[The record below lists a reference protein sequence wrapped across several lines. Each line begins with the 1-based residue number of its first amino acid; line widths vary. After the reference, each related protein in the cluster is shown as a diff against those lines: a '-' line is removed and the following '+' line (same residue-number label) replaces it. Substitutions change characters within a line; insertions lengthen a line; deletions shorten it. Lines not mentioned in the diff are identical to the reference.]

1 MWVEDSKSRWFDIIV
16 RSGKV
21 LPQIW
26 PRVLVVVALS
36 VVVTVFY
43 QETKLF
49 HISITPTPF
58 SLIGWPLG
66 IFLGF
71 RNSAAYDRFWEAR
84 KLWGSL
90 VNQTR
95 SFARQLL
102 TFVDAPPGLGSRPQ
116 LPIDEKNVR
125 GESSVPGEITTD
137 PSLRRELVY
146 RSIAFVHALR
156 HYLRDQSVLDELG
169 PYLPEADIL
178 ELKDQPNI
186 PVLILQ
192 RLAERVAD
200 ARREGRIHVYHA
212 VLLEQSLQS
221 FTDIQGACE
230 RIKSTPIPF
239 SYTVLMH
246 RVVAVYCTLL
256 PFGLADT
263 IHWFTPLV
271 VMFISYAFFG
281 LDAIGDEIEQPF
293 GLDRNDLPLTTI
305 SRNIERVL
313 RMQLGEKALPPALL
327 PQNNILN

>member
-1 MWVEDSKSRWFDIIV
+1 MWVEDRRTRWIDIII

-21 LPQIW
+21 LPRIW
-26 PRVLVVVALS
+26 PRVIVVVALS
-36 VVVTVFY
+36 VIATIGY
-43 QETKLF
+43 KRIDAL
-49 HISITPTPF
+49 HISLTPTPF

-71 RNSAAYDRFWEAR
+71 RNSAAYDRFWEGR

-95 SFARQLL
+95 SFARQTL
-102 TFVDAPPGLGSRPQ
+102 TFVDAAPGTTTRPEIPKGDIEGDT
-116 LPIDEKNVR
+116 L
-125 GESSVPGEITTD
+125 SVPGEPTGD

-146 RSIAFVHALR
+146 RTIAFVHALR
-156 HYLRDQSVLDELG
+156 HHLRDESVLDELG
-169 PYLPEADIL
+169 PYLPKADVD
-178 ELKDQPNI
+178 ELKGQPNI

-200 ARREGRIHVYHA
+200 ARREGRIHTYHA
-212 VLLEQSLQS
+212 VLLEQSLQT

-230 RIKSTPIPF
+230 RIKSTPIPY

-246 RVVAVYCTLL
+246 RVVAVYCVLL

-263 IHWFTPLV
+263 LHYMTPLV
-271 VMFISYAFFG
+271 VMFISYCFFG
-281 LDAIGDEIEQPF
+281 LDAIGDEIAQPF
-293 GLDRNDLPLTTI
+293 GNDRNDLPLTTI

-327 PQNNILN
+327 PQNNVLN

>member
-1 MWVEDSKSRWFDIIV
+1 MWVEDGRARWLDIII

-21 LPQIW
+21 LPRIW
-26 PRVLVVVALS
+26 PRVLVVVAISIL
-36 VVVTVFY
+36 VTLGYKKV
-43 QETKLF
+43 EAL
-49 HISITPTPF
+49 HISLTPTPF

-71 RNSAAYDRFWEAR
+71 RNSAAYDRFWEGR

-95 SFARQLL
+95 SFARQTL
-102 TFVDAPPGLGSRPQ
+102 TFVDPLPGARPEFPTDDDAR
-116 LPIDEKNVR
+116 LSV
-125 GESSVPGEITTD
+125 SSVPGEPTAD

-146 RSIAFVHALR
+146 RAIAFVHALR
-156 HYLRDQSVLDELG
+156 HHLRDQSVLDELG
-169 PYLPEADIL
+169 PYLPEHEVA
-178 ELKDQPNI
+178 ELKGQPNI
-186 PVLILQ
+186 PVMILQ
-192 RLAERVAD
+192 RLGERIAD
-200 ARREGRIHVYHA
+200 ARRDGRIHSYHA
-212 VLLEQSLQS
+212 VLMEQSLQT

-230 RIKSTPIPF
+230 RIKTTPIPF

-263 IHWFTPLV
+263 VHWMTPLV
-271 VMFISYAFFG
+271 VMFISYCFFG

-293 GLDRNDLPLTTI
+293 GMDRNDLPLTTI

-327 PQNNILN
+327 PQNNVLN